1 MKGCRRIAVLGL
13 LLGPALVGCGTPERP
28 HNIRSVASYYHV
40 RPGDTLYTIAWRYNL
55 DVRDL
60 MGWNGL
66 KPPYT
71 IYPGQRLR
79 LSPPPGYRPMVV
91 ARRPAPVAQRPPA
104 TQQGRPTAPQPPP
117 RKATNPATPTTSRPP
132 AASPPQPATKLARPA
147 EPEPPPK
154 APPKAP
160 PKPTRPV
167 AAKRLAWGWP
177 LDGKVVQ
184 RFNPS
189 LPGHQGIRI
198 RGHTGE
204 AVRAVE
210 AGRVVYSGNG
220 LKGYR
225 ELIIIQHSP
234 DYLSA
239 YARNRRRL
247 VAEGDVVRRGE
258 KIAELGDPHTNAPE
272 LHFELRYRGKPVDPL
287 RFLHSR

>member
-1 MKGCRRIAVLGL
+1 MKRCRRIAVLGL
-13 LLGPALVGCGTPERP
+13 LLGPALVGCGTAERP

-79 LSPPPGYRPMVV
+79 LSPPPGYRPVVV
-91 ARRPAPVAQRPPA
+91 ARRPAPVAQRPP
-104 TQQGRPTAPQPPP
+104 TTRQGRPVAPHPPP
-117 RKATNPATPTTSRPP
+117 RKATEPPTPTTSRPP
-132 AASPPQPATKLARPA
+132 AASTPQPKPA
-147 EPEPPPK
+147 KPVEPKPPPK
-154 APPKAP
+154 PA
-160 PKPTRPV
+160 RPV
-167 AAKRLAWGWP
+167 GHKRLVWSWP
-177 LDGKVVQ
+177 LNGKVVQ
-184 RFNPS
+184 HFNPS

-247 VAEGDVVRRGE
+247 VAEGDVVKRGE

-287 RFLHSR
+287 RYLHSR